1 MNNNETSVKYFF
13 QTFLESCKL
22 LFTKKNESKLQK
34 DLNVKKGFLQSLKY
48 LMFVFLTFPMKILNI
63 FLRLDYDF
71 YFFIERFVLVLL
83 AYFKDDIYKVL
94 ATNYERYVKAQLEEV
109 QDVVT
114 ADIQTIQ
121 YVINFYRL
129 FRITVAL
136 IVFTLLLT
144 AGYLGILAFSV
155 AFSSI
160 FSSATSATMLVAG
173 AGVGGFFVGLLIKA
187 FLFLAVFIV
196 ALILSAHILYVTI
209 KILTISVQSFQNV
222 KSDDLAQFIML
233 ALDYTIL
240 KTKELYSEEV
250 AKNAL
255 FMLLENFKSKKSD
268 INVDD
273 NVLIEYLEEYKL
285 LENKENK

>member
-22 LFTKKNESKLQK
+22 LFTKKNESKLQN

-48 LMFVFLTFPMKILNI
+48 LMFIFLTFPMKILNV

-136 IVFTLLLT
+136 IVFILLLT

-160 FSSATSATMLVAG
+160 FSSATSATMLVTG
-173 AGVGGFFVGLLIKA
+173 GVGGFFVGLLIKA

-285 LENKENK
+285 LENKENKN

>member
-22 LFTKKNESKLQK
+22 LFTKKNESKLQN
-34 DLNVKKGFLQSLKY
+34 DLNIKKGFLQSLKY
-48 LMFVFLTFPMKILNI
+48 LMFIFLTFPMKILNI

-136 IVFTLLLT
+136 IVFVLLLT

-160 FSSATSATMLVAG
+160 FSSATSATMFAMG

-285 LENKENK
+285 LENK

>member
-63 FLRLDYDF
+63 FLKLDYDF

-136 IVFTLLLT
+136 IVFILLLT